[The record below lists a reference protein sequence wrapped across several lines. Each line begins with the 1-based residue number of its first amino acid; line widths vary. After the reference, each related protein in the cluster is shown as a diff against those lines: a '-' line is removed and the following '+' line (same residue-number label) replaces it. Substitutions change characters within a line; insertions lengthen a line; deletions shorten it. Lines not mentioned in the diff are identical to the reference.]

1 MSFDFSSL
9 TGSKPLPN
17 KGTLKDFVFEIASQ
31 GYNIYI
37 KNGHKN
43 PIHLGK
49 NARKQMLFKNKEGK
63 ELLLYISRQLDEQLS
78 ATKVKKEELENCL
91 VYILDRDGYSELVLG
106 INSSFETIDTKNF
119 TDEDWN
125 NLFSTENYIKSRIKN
140 K

>member
-9 TGSKPLPN
+9 TGSKSLPN
-17 KGTLKDFVFEIASQ
+17 KGTLKDFIFEIAGQ
-31 GYNIYI
+31 GYNIYK
-37 KNGHKN
+37 KNGLEN

-78 ATKVKKEELENCL
+78 AIKIKREELENCL
-91 VYILDRDGYSELVLG
+91 VYVLDRDGHSEFVLG

-119 TDEDWN
+119 TDEDWS
-125 NLFSTENYIKSRIKN
+125 NLFSTENYIKSRIRK
-140 K
+140 